1 MEKFKNYNLPQP
13 SNQGL
18 SLKQDEQVRELI
30 ASSLANWTGVT
41 RFRTIESVVTTI
53 SDFTNAQHNHSNAA
67 GGGQLTTGAIS
78 GQIAVPQGGT
88 GVNTL
93 ASGSLLVGAGAGNVT
108 TLAGKTGTGSF
119 YVAATSGGAVTTKVD
134 WDRGVITAIT

>member
-1 MEKFKNYNLPQP
+1 MTE
-13 SNQGL
+13 
-18 SLKQDEQVRELI
+18 EEVRELI
-30 ASSLANWTGVT
+30 ASSLANWTGIT

-53 SDFTNAQHNHSNAA
+53 TDFTEAQHTHANAA
-67 GGGQLTTGAIS
+67 GGGQFNPNNAFTTPVT
-78 GQIAVPQGGT
+78 VPNGGT

-93 ASGSLLVGAGAGNVT
+93 ASGSLVVGAGAGNVT